1 MRCPCGP
8 GGFVTVAIVDNR
20 VTSRAKLLSLLECE
34 KVAARPRLA

>member
-1 MRCPCGP
+1 MPVWSRCGL
-8 GGFVTVAIVDNR
+8 VTDAIADNC